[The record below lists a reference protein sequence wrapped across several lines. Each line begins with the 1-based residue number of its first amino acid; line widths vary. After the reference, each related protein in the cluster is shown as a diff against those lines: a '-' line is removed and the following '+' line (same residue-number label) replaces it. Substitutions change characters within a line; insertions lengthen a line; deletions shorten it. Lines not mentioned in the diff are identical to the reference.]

1 MLECQ
6 VLIPKANMKIQ
17 LENILKTRTKR
28 ITKNVSA
35 DQM

>member
-28 ITKNVSA
+28 IPN
-35 DQM
+35 